1 MQCGE
6 KWAHLHF
13 FKFYFI
19 MFFFTQN
26 LRDKR
31 KESYFS
37 IAVVFHRI
45 VYFIY
50 FMCKHIKLRD
60 DEFPPEGLNQQ
71 HNVSADAPGRR

>member
-1 MQCGE
+1 MQCSE
-6 KWAHLHF
+6 NWTHLHM
-13 FKFYFI
+13 FKSYFI

-26 LRDKR
+26 LKR

-37 IAVVFHRI
+37 IAVVFHRV

-50 FMCKHIKLRD
+50 FMRKHIKLRD

-71 HNVSADAPGRR
+71 HDVPADAPGRR